1 MIASGRG
8 RTASAR
14 SDQCWVLP
22 EAERHQ
28 DGAQIL
34 KIAPFAG
41 AGVGD
46 FG

>member
-1 MIASGRG
+1 MTAFGRG

-14 SDQCWVLP
+14 SDQCWVLL

-28 DGAQIL
+28 DGSQVL

-41 AGVGD
+41 VGVGD
-46 FG
+46 LG